1 MDRRNFVRMG
11 AGAAGAGLLY
21 YANAQTKPPAGI
33 ILGMSFTDKPKE
45 EDLALL
51 RHNGIEAVSIWT
63 SIANNNADW
72 MTMMRKKLEANGVR
86 IYNIGIIDLHCDPTL
101 V

>member
-1 MDRRNFVRMG
+1 MG

-45 EDLALL
+45 EDLTLVVTYGQLADGTRYPEQALL
-51 RHNGIEAVSIWT
+51 DMPAQKIQVKAVS
-63 SIANNNADW
+63 SAY
-72 MTMMRKKLEANGVR
+72 RKVG
-86 IYNIGIIDLHCDPTL
+86 T
-101 V
+101 